1 MKCITFGFDK
11 IVQSEFKDVKN
22 MPLLDG
28 ELVEPKVFIM
38 KPAWNTGLYTCELK
52 FNKFGSPSSDWKRW
66 CIIEGYRVER
76 LKEHVI
82 FELKEDSKIFTLVNE
97 EDFDTFIEKYQRVE
111 NDNVFID
118 WEGMSHD
125 YDAFNITE
133 NGIYVLDMYSLI
145 KWDVPQIVLFNLDC
159 IK

>member
-11 IVQSEFKDVKN
+11 IVPSEFKEVKN
-22 MPLLDG
+22 MRLFDD
-28 ELVEPKVFIM
+28 ELVEPMVFIK

-52 FNKFGSPSSDWKRW
+52 FNRFGSPSSDWKRW
-66 CIIEGYRVER
+66 CIIEGYRVELLR
-76 LKEHVI
+76 KHVI
-82 FELKEDSKIFTLVNE
+82 FELKEDSKIFTLDSD

-111 NDNVFID
+111 NKDVFID
-118 WEGMSHD
+118 WEEMSHE

-133 NGIYVLDMYSLI
+133 NGIYILDMHSI
-145 KWDVPQIVLFNLDC
+145 MKWNVPQILLFNLDC